1 MLITG
6 SNTNIY
12 ILCYRVTVARKVTSG
27 CIEIIKGLTTIL
39 SALPPEKLVQELLNT
54 PARNTRKRAAV
65 PPTIDRHQSPRK
77 RAVHD
82 PPPPPPPSPQEEE
95 DEEAEVAAAAAA
107 AAVAGG
113 LARGGKDPVEE
124 PLPMMSATGEVSLH
138 ESLETLKMLASEA
151 AAVVAATSTAENV
164 PMAAAAAAIEVVA
177 SLEAEIVSA
186 SAKKAE
192 ADKSVKF
199 QQQQQQQQQQQEE
212 EDSVVMEEDLINL
225 STGSSVIQFASS
237 PVPTILINTST
248 RHINRNIG
256 LAIKSVLEKTRWTI
270 GDGSIREDQLSED
283 DKLEWRKK
291 KAEALGQEFAAE
303 ILRTFSPS
311 ASPIRMAGTAFV

>member
-95 DEEAEVAAAAAA
+95 GEEAEVAAAAAA
-107 AAVAGG
+107 VAGG
-113 LARGGKDPVEE
+113 LVRGGKDPVEE

-199 QQQQQQQQQQQEE
+199 QQQQQQQQQEE

-256 LAIKSVLEKTRWTI
+256 LAIKNVLEKTRWTI

-283 DKLEWRKK
+283 EKLEWRKK

>member
-1 MLITG
+1 M
-6 SNTNIY
+6 
-12 ILCYRVTVARKVTSG
+12 ARKVTSG

-95 DEEAEVAAAAAA
+95 GEEAEVAAAAAA
-107 AAVAGG
+107 GG
-113 LARGGKDPVEE
+113 LVRGGKDPVEE

-199 QQQQQQQQQQQEE
+199 QQHQQQQQQEE

-256 LAIKSVLEKTRWTI
+256 LAIKNVLEKTRWTI

-283 DKLEWRKK
+283 EKLEWRKK

>member
-1 MLITG
+1 M
-6 SNTNIY
+6 
-12 ILCYRVTVARKVTSG
+12 
-27 CIEIIKGLTTIL
+27 
-39 SALPPEKLVQELLNT
+39 
-54 PARNTRKRAAV
+54 
-65 PPTIDRHQSPRK
+65 
-77 RAVHD
+77 
-82 PPPPPPPSPQEEE
+82 
-95 DEEAEVAAAAAA
+95 
-107 AAVAGG
+107 
-113 LARGGKDPVEE
+113 
-124 PLPMMSATGEVSLH
+124 
-138 ESLETLKMLASEA
+138 
-151 AAVVAATSTAENV
+151 VAATSTAENV

-199 QQQQQQQQQQQEE
+199 QQHQQQQQQQEE

-256 LAIKSVLEKTRWTI
+256 LAIKNVLEKTRWTI

-283 DKLEWRKK
+283 EKLEWRKK